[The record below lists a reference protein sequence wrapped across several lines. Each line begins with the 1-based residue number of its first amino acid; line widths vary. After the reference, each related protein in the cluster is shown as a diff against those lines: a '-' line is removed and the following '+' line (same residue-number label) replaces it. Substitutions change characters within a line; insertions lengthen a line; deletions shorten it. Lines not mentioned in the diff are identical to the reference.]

1 MDSNNDS
8 IISSSEFDG
17 EAKRTFAG
25 DGQNKDGKL
34 SRDEYAGPEVFAH
47 RWAVFLK
54 EHPDKLDA
62 GRDGVITEG
71 EILKEVRR
79 MFDKMD
85 LNQDAKLSH

>member
-1 MDSNNDS
+1 MPARKCSLT
-8 IISSSEFDG
+8 DG
-17 EAKRTFAG
+17 RF
-25 DGQNKDGKL
+25 
-34 SRDEYAGPEVFAH
+34 
-47 RWAVFLK
+47 FLK